1 MRPFLRY
8 PRKRFACSLEEVE
21 MSLLTEWLISVVL
34 GNVIIVVTQDISAG
48 FVLPVE
54 AEGIAV
60 AVTTEVVAVTTA
72 VVGMGVGMGVVVIGT
87 PPTGTTLLTGMLL
100 GQMLLPQLKGSSLQ
114 EAKRLLPV
122 MQILSIL
129 IQVILN
135 THQ

>member
-1 MRPFLRY
+1 MPGGFGGVGRADGSSGETDSPYVRY
-8 PRKRFACSLEEVE
+8 IP
-21 MSLLTEWLISVVL
+21 
-34 GNVIIVVTQDISAG
+34 G

-60 AVTTEVVAVTTA
+60 AVTTEVVAVTTE

-122 MQILSIL
+122 MQTLLIL

>member
-60 AVTTEVVAVTTA
+60 AVTTEVVGTG
-72 VVGMGVGMGVVVIGT
+72 VVVGMGVVVIGT
-87 PPTGTTLLTGMLL
+87 PLTGTTLLTGMLL

-122 MQILSIL
+122 MQTLLIL